1 MSEGPILSI
10 IPLRDM
16 VLVELQP
23 EPIQSVLQVL
33 REPRAVRAARVV
45 AVGPEVRD
53 LTVDMMA
60 LVNQVS
66 ATAINGYWLVPERSV
81 LGTL

>member
-10 IPLRDM
+10 LPLRDM

-23 EPIQSVLQVL
+23 EHPQVGL
-33 REPRAVRAARVV
+33 VVIREPKAVRAARVI

-53 LTVDMMA
+53 LEVDMVA

>member
-53 LTVDMMA
+53 LTIEQIA
-60 LVNQVS
+60 LVNTVA
-66 ATAINGYWLVPERSV
+66 ATSINGCLLVPQHAI

>member
-1 MSEGPILSI
+1 MSHQAITI
-10 IPLRDM
+10 IPLRDQ

-23 EPIQSVLQVL
+23 EPKRPGIQVIQ
-33 REPRAVRAARVV
+33 EPKAVRAAKVI

-53 LTVDMMA
+53 LQPEMIA

-66 ATAINGYWLVPERSV
+66 ATAISGYWLVPERSV